1 MCHGMATYVCYVTVN
16 VQGNNVS
23 SDWDINL
30 SVALFF
36 QICWFFLLYES
47 INLCIHIFYINIILY
62 YSVYLMHANF

>member
-1 MCHGMATYVCYVTVN
+1 MN
-16 VQGNNVS
+16 VKGNNVS

-36 QICWFFLLYES
+36 QICCFFLLYES
-47 INLCIHIFYINIILY
+47 IDLCIHIFYININIILY